1 MFKKFINILLVLS
14 VLMTMSACSKSEKE
28 ETVKSSLSATAT
40 YNHEINFESTS
51 DISKDPKF
59 DSVVLNLTADDF
71 TDAGFE
77 FGDSC
82 DLVFSNGT
90 TLTDVPYYN
99 GYYVK
104 TGDPVVVA
112 YPKSEY
118 VIIAR
123 NNRDFWS
130 TEAFTDEM
138 TVEITINTKG
148 KYLAT
153 FEALG
158 QDYSID
164 RTDYDSDEQ
173 FANFRAMTGGDLK
186 ENFLY
191 RGASPVDNSRKR
203 AAYANSLLEKA
214 GIVCVI
220 DLADSQ
226 QEMQSYIDSD
236 DFTSEYTKNLYE
248 QGRDIL
254 LSMGAN
260 YDSESYKQSLG
271 EGIRHLLT
279 YGGPAYI
286 HCMEGKDRTG
296 FVCLLL
302 EALVN
307 ASYDE
312 MCDDYMKTYANYYK
326 ITKEETPEKYDAV
339 VALYFDSFMEYLY
352 GTDDL
357 DVLKSANYSQSAKD
371 YLTSCGLSQQEI
383 EQLIELISK

>member
-203 AAYANSLLEKA
+203 ASYANSLLEKV